1 MTPGGPSTGC
11 HRFRGGGLQFLQWRE
26 KYSIARTGPIPMTT
40 RILMIGLAVG
50 LVATTGC
57 HSPCKSRR
65 DDRDDRYG
73 MTSRPKSRPADCDP
87 VLTGYGQPIL
97 PGSVV
102 GSVPGS
108 GSMPTMGG
116 DRPES
121 ELPFPQTIPNPG
133 VPNSPPVASIPG
145 PAFGTKR

>member
-1 MTPGGPSTGC
+1 MTPGGPSVGS
-11 HRFRGGGLQFLQWRE
+11 HRFHARGLQFLQWRE
-26 KYSIARTGPIPMTT
+26 KYFIARSGPIPMTT

-50 LVATTGC
+50 LLATTGC
-57 HSPCKSRR
+57 RSTCKSS
-65 DDRDDRYG
+65 RDDRYG
-73 MTSRPKSRPADCDP
+73 MTSRPKSRAADCDP
-87 VLTGYGQPIL
+87 VLTGYGQPML

-102 GSVPGS
+102 GSLPGS

-121 ELPFPQTIPNPG
+121 ELPFPQTIPSPG
-133 VPNSPPVASIPG
+133 VPTSPPVASIPG